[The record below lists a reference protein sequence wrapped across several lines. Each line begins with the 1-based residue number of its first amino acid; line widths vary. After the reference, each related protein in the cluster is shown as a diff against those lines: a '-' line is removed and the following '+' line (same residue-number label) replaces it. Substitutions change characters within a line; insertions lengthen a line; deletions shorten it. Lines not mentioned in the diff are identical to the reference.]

1 MKKFIIII
9 WVLMLSIPGKGVAQ
23 SAELQQLVL
32 DIEKLAQLR
41 KILKNM
47 YQGYEIVSKGYNT
60 IKDISKGTFSIHD
73 GFLNGLM
80 QISPSVRKYKRIADI
95 ISLQI
100 QLVKEYKSAL
110 KRFQSSNLFNT
121 NEIGYIRNVYNNLFK
136 RSLQN
141 LDELTMTITAGKLRM
156 SDDERINT
164 IDRIYNDM
172 GDKVVFLRTFNK
184 ENNVLVIQRGR
195 EMIDTK
201 ISKKLNGL

>member
-1 MKKFIIII
+1 MKKIIII
-9 WVLMLSIPGKGVAQ
+9 LWAVILSVSGNAVAQ

-32 DIEKLAQLR
+32 NIEKLAQLR

-47 YQGYEIVSKGYNT
+47 YQGYAIVSKGYNT
-60 IKDISKGTFSIHD
+60 IKAISKGTFSIHE
-73 GFLNGLM
+73 GFLDGLM
-80 QISPSVRKYKRIADI
+80 QVSPSVRKYKRIADI
-95 ISLQI
+95 ITLQME
-100 QLVKEYKSAL
+100 LVQGYKSAL
-110 KRFQSSNLFNT
+110 KRFQSSNIFKA

-164 IDRIYNDM
+164 IDRIYNDI
-172 GDKVVFLRTFNK
+172 GDKVVFLKSFNK

-195 EMIDTK
+195 EMVDTK